1 MNDHLYK
8 ISGAARRGQ
17 AGFTL
22 LEIIVAFAL
31 IATAV
36 LLAVQLFSAN
46 LRAIATSESHMR
58 ASAYAG
64 AVMREIT
71 TDEDFPNNASTSGF
85 VDIYRFETSAVKVD
99 EERNSTI
106 NADLYRIDVALSWRE
121 GNRDKTISLSSLK
134 LIERRL

>member
-1 MNDHLYK
+1 VNDLLYK
-8 ISGAARRGQ
+8 IRGAARRGQ
-17 AGFTL
+17 DGFTL

-58 ASAYAG
+58 AAAYAG

-106 NADLYRIDVALSWRE
+106 NADLYRIDVTLSWRE

-134 LIERRL
+134 LVERRL